1 MGKWTM
7 NLQRFSQ
14 MLDAYGGDPRRWS
27 ENERAAALDFLQHSE
42 QARVLQQQA
51 LRLDQLLAVLPEV
64 SASATL
70 EQRIFNS
77 IKSPVSE
84 PLPAW
89 QIRLQALW
97 EQYFSDS
104 GWRVVAAC
112 GLPLLVGVAVG
123 LALPTNQN
131 RQHYQQVAEDEST
144 QRINRLAT
152 ESIELVEFV
161 L

>member
-1 MGKWTM
+1 MQ
-7 NLQRFSQ
+7 N
-14 MLDAYGGDPRRWS
+14 
-27 ENERAAALDFLQHSE
+27 
-42 QARVLQQQA
+42 
-51 LRLDQLLAVLPEV
+51 
-64 SASATL
+64 
-70 EQRIFNS
+70 
-77 IKSPVSE
+77 PVSE

-89 QIRLQALW
+89 QIWLQEVW
-97 EQYFSDS
+97 ERYFGDS

-123 LALPTNQN
+123 LSLPVHQN
-131 RQHYQQVAEDEST
+131 KQHYQQVAEETDEST